1 MDMTPQTL
9 LTQPRILSIAALL
22 FAFGCGTADR
32 EHDEAA
38 RVSGGPDVAESQV
51 PPGEGDSQS
60 APPSELDGCNPREL
74 GDFEATVSGSHSR
87 SIERGDEGA
96 WSGMTPDPQGGPEW
110 ILQIRNRTTSDLDFA
125 VLLPEFP
132 AAGAEYDLVDGDL
145 FTDQTVMGGIAFME
159 DDQSAFHL
167 GNVNVRV
174 TGVSDDAACG
184 TIFADLVGLQ
194 AGKTAAREAPD
205 TIKARFWAEVRR

>member
-1 MDMTPQTL
+1 MSGETGSGE
-9 LTQPRILSIAALL
+9 LTERPHEDTR
-22 FAFGCGTADR
+22 
-32 EHDEAA
+32 
-38 RVSGGPDVAESQV
+38 
-51 PPGEGDSQS
+51 
-60 APPSELDGCNPREL
+60 LDGCNPREL

-96 WSGMTPDPQGGPEW
+96 WSGMRPDPQGGPEW

-132 AAGAEYDLVDGDL
+132 AAGAEYDLVDGSL
-145 FTDQTVMGGIAFME
+145 FDDYTVMGGIAFME

-167 GNVNVRV
+167 GNVNVRF
-174 TGVSDDAACG
+174 TSVSDDAACG

-194 AGKTAAREAPD
+194 PGKTAAREAPD
-205 TIKARFWAEVRR
+205 TISARFWAEVRR